1 MSKLLLDTKET
12 MEVLSV
18 GKTKLFRMIKEGEL
32 SPVKMGG
39 SLRFRVADL
48 EAYVSGLVAA

>member
-1 MSKLLLDTKET
+1 MTKLLLDTKET

-39 SLRFRVADL
+39 SLRFRVTDL
-48 EAYVSGLVAA
+48 EAYVSSLAAA